1 LIGKS
6 GVLQGFCRIFAEDL
20 LPFFKGFSG
29 VFPGDKFSYRV
40 ESEVF
45 QRFFRGFAT
54 VFQGFFRKQG
64 RFLLLSCV
72 FLTKREWGEQ
82 DEIAKIFIQGWS
94 QGLSTLFQT
103 FFIGFL

>member
-6 GVLQGFCRIFAEDL
+6 GVFFFFFSRFAEDL

-54 VFQGFFRKQG
+54 VFQGFFRIG
-64 RFLLLSCV
+64 LW
-72 FLTKREWGEQ
+72 TKPINPAHAEGEN
-82 DEIAKIFIQGWS
+82 AA
-94 QGLSTLFQT
+94 
-103 FFIGFL
+103 